1 MIRLVICADNPIT
14 RTGLESMVA
23 SPDIHPGIHIVDS
36 VAQLAEVKRGLTPGS
51 LDALLLVAE
60 LNDELLQSLAELMA
74 AAGQFGT
81 ILLVDDQVERR
92 GISQVLSL
100 GAVGLLPTSISVV
113 GLRDAIATVVHGLS
127 VIHPDFIE
135 IFFTHSP
142 TLLDDE
148 ADLIEPLTPREIEV
162 LDQLAQGLSNKAIA
176 KRLNISEHTVKF
188 HISALLSKL
197 NATSRTEAV
206 ALGLRQ
212 GLIML

>member
-14 RTGLESMVA
+14 RVGLESMVA
-23 SPDIHPGIHIVDS
+23 SLDIHIVDS
-36 VAQLAEVKRGLTPGS
+36 VAQLARVKRQPGS

-60 LNDELLQSLAELMA
+60 LSDELLQSLAELME
-74 AAGQFGT
+74 AAGQLGT
-81 ILLVDDQVERR
+81 ILLVDDDQVERR
-92 GISQVLSL
+92 GLSQALSL
-100 GAVGLLPTSISVV
+100 GTVGLLPASISAV
-113 GLRDAIATVVHGLS
+113 GLRGAIATVAQGLS
-127 VIHPDFIE
+127 VIHPDFTE
-135 IFFTHSP
+135 ILFTHSP

-188 HISALLSKL
+188 HISALFSKL

>member
-23 SPDIHPGIHIVDS
+23 SPDIHSGIHIVDS
-36 VAQLAEVKRGLTPGS
+36 VAQLAEVRREPGS

-92 GISQVLSL
+92 GISQALSL

-113 GLRDAIATVVHGLS
+113 GLRGAIATVVHGLS
-127 VIHPDFIE
+127 VIHPDFTE

-188 HISALLSKL
+188 HISALFSKL

>member
-14 RTGLESMVA
+14 RAGLDSMVA
-23 SPDIHPGIHIVDS
+23 SPDTHPNVHILES
-36 VAQLAEVKRGLTPGS
+36 VAQLTDVSQGLGS
-51 LDALLLVAE
+51 VDALLLVAE
-60 LNDELLQSLAELMA
+60 LNDGLLQLLAELMDT
-74 AAGQFGT
+74 AGQFRI
-81 ILLVDDQVERR
+81 ILLVDEPVERR
-92 GISQVLSL
+92 GLSQALSL
-100 GAVGLLPTSISVV
+100 GVLGLLPASISAVGLRS
-113 GLRDAIATVVHGLS
+113 AIATVTHGLS
-127 VIHPDFIE
+127 VIHPDFTE
-135 IFFTHSP
+135 ILFTHLP

-188 HISALLSKL
+188 HLSALFGKL